1 MRSVFDAQLEEINV
15 ELIKMGSLCE
25 AALKSSAEV
34 LFQGNREALIKTED
48 LEREIDM
55 KERSIEDLC
64 VKILLHQ
71 QPVAK
76 DLRIVSSAMKMI
88 GDMERIGDQA
98 KDIAELGKIISA
110 KDIMSEVHI
119 RKMYELVA
127 KMLCDSIDAFVNK
140 NVELA
145 KSIEHK
151 DDEVDECFDSIKD
164 ELTMLLK
171 SENADN
177 ETCLD
182 ILMVAKYLERI
193 GDHAVNVSEWVIY
206 AIEGKKVNN
215 YCTEN

>member
-1 MRSVFDAQLEEINV
+1 MRSVFDAQLEEVNV

-25 AALKSSAEV
+25 AALKCSAEV
-34 LFQGNREALIKTED
+34 LFKGSDEALIKTGE
-48 LEREIDM
+48 LEREIDI

-76 DLRIVSSAMKMI
+76 DLRVVSSAMKMI

-98 KDIAELGKIISA
+98 KDIAELGKIIST

-145 KSIEHK
+145 KSIERK
-151 DDEVDECFDSIKD
+151 DDEVDKCFDSVKD
-164 ELTMLLK
+164 ELTMILK

-206 AIEGKKVNN
+206 AIEGKK
-215 YCTEN
+215 

>member
-34 LFQGNREALIKTED
+34 LFQGNSESLIKTED
-48 LEREIDM
+48 LEREIDI

-119 RKMYELVA
+119 RKMYELVT

-145 KSIEHK
+145 KSIEYK
-151 DDEVDECFDSIKD
+151 DDEVDKCFDNAKN

-171 SENADN
+171 SENADS

-215 YCTEN
+215 CCTEN

>member
-1 MRSVFDAQLEEINV
+1 
-15 ELIKMGSLCE
+15 MGSLCE
-25 AALKSSAEV
+25 AALKCSAEV
-34 LFQGNREALIKTED
+34 LFKGSDEALIKTGE
-48 LEREIDM
+48 LEREIDI

-76 DLRIVSSAMKMI
+76 DLRVVSSAMKMI

-98 KDIAELGKIISA
+98 KDIAELGKIIST

-119 RKMYELVA
+119 A

-145 KSIEHK
+145 KSIERK
-151 DDEVDECFDSIKD
+151 DDEVDKCFDSVKD
-164 ELTMLLK
+164 ELTMILK

-206 AIEGKKVNN
+206 AIEGKK
-215 YCTEN
+215 